1 MTMTAATNEVENVAP
16 LTLAASGAVVLSPAM
31 VAKANRGKL
40 LKDRQAADKKELDGL
55 KTEFEALF
63 VAANTREAVNA
74 SGKVVAIRTHG
85 NPHRLNQ
92 GMLKAAHPA
101 LIAEFTFAA
110 PWDSVDYPG

>member
-1 MTMTAATNEVENVAP
+1 MSIAETTTEAPNASP
-16 LTLAASGAVVLSPAM
+16 LTLAPSGAIVLSPAM

-40 LKDRQAADKKELDGL
+40 LKERQAADKKELEGL
-55 KTEFEALF
+55 KIEFEALF

-74 SGKVVAIRTHG
+74 SGKIVAIRTHG

-92 GMLKAAHPA
+92 GKLKAAHPA
-101 LIAEFTFAA
+101 IVAEFTEAS